1 MLSHMHA
8 RIRKY
13 SYGYLKKAV
22 SASVQAVS
30 AINGPILFHILSKLF
45 VYDRDKIWEKRY
57 VRQKF
62 YVSFWF

>member
-1 MLSHMHA
+1 MVS
-8 RIRKY
+8 
-13 SYGYLKKAV
+13 LKKAV
-22 SASVQAVS
+22 SASVQAAS
-30 AINGPILFHILSKLF
+30 AINGPILFHVLSKLF